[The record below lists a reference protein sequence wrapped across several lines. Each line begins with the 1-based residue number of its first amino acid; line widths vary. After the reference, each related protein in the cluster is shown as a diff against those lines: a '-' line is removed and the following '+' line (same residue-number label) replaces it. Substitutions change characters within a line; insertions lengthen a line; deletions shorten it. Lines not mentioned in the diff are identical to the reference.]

1 MELQDSIDF
10 RKVCVWLSM
19 IKVICASLIKA
30 LLSQMKTHL
39 GDLTITTS
47 NFNKHITWSPRSL
60 SSTYDENREKLE
72 ANFQWR
78 PHKNQHLNEALRNN
92 LVFYLVSILC
102 TPCSDANPC
111 VTWASSLR
119 STHISK
125 PGWTP
130 THITDQGKT
139 TSETE
144 SYSACVADAK
154 PSEDVLVISSKPIR
168 FILDGD

>member
-1 MELQDSIDF
+1 MICT
-10 RKVCVWLSM
+10 CV
-19 IKVICASLIKA
+19 IKTLF
-30 LLSQMKTHL
+30 SQMKTHL

-47 NFNKHITWSPRSL
+47 NFNKHTSWSRRSL

-78 PHKNQHLNEALRNN
+78 PHKNQHLKEAIRNN

-102 TPCSDANPC
+102 TPCCDANPR
-111 VTWASSLR
+111 VTWASSLS

>member
-1 MELQDSIDF
+1 MKKAI
-10 RKVCVWLSM
+10 KMICTCV
-19 IKVICASLIKA
+19 IKTLF
-30 LLSQMKTHL
+30 SQMKTHL

-102 TPCSDANPC
+102 TPCCDANPC

-139 TSETE
+139 TSVTE
-144 SYSACVADAK
+144 SYSACVDVK
-154 PSEDVLVISSKPIR
+154 PSEDVLVISSKPIC

>member
-1 MELQDSIDF
+1 MICT
-10 RKVCVWLSM
+10 CV
-19 IKVICASLIKA
+19 IKTLF
-30 LLSQMKTHL
+30 SQMKTHL

-102 TPCSDANPC
+102 TPCCDANPC

-139 TSETE
+139 TSVTE
-144 SYSACVADAK
+144 SYSACVDVK
-154 PSEDVLVISSKPIR
+154 PSEDVLVISSKPIC

>member
-1 MELQDSIDF
+1 MKKAI
-10 RKVCVWLSM
+10 KMICTCV
-19 IKVICASLIKA
+19 IKTLF
-30 LLSQMKTHL
+30 SQMKTHL

-47 NFNKHITWSPRSL
+47 NFNKHTSWSPRSL

-102 TPCSDANPC
+102 TPCCDANPC

-139 TSETE
+139 TSVTE

>member
-1 MELQDSIDF
+1 MKKAI
-10 RKVCVWLSM
+10 KMICTCV
-19 IKVICASLIKA
+19 IKTLF
-30 LLSQMKTHL
+30 SQMKTHL

-47 NFNKHITWSPRSL
+47 NFNKHTSWSPRSL

-72 ANFQWR
+72 ANFQWK

-102 TPCSDANPC
+102 TPCCDANPC

-139 TSETE
+139 TSVTE
-144 SYSACVADAK
+144 SYSACVDVK
-154 PSEDVLVISSKPIR
+154 PSEDVLVISSKPIC

>member
-1 MELQDSIDF
+1 MKKAI
-10 RKVCVWLSM
+10 KMICTCV
-19 IKVICASLIKA
+19 IKTLF
-30 LLSQMKTHL
+30 SQVKTHL

-47 NFNKHITWSPRSL
+47 NFNKHTSWSPGSL

-125 PGWTP
+125 PVWTP

-154 PSEDVLVISSKPIR
+154 PSEDVLVISSKPIC

>member
-1 MELQDSIDF
+1 MKKTI
-10 RKVCVWLSM
+10 KMICTCV
-19 IKVICASLIKA
+19 IKTLF
-30 LLSQMKTHL
+30 SQMKTHL

-47 NFNKHITWSPRSL
+47 NFNKHTSWSPGSL

-102 TPCSDANPC
+102 TPCCDANPC

-144 SYSACVADAK
+144 SYSAWVADAK
-154 PSEDVLVISSKPIR
+154 PSEDVLVISSKPIC

>member
-1 MELQDSIDF
+1 
-10 RKVCVWLSM
+10 M

-47 NFNKHITWSPRSL
+47 NFNKHTSWSPGSL

-102 TPCSDANPC
+102 TPCCDANPC

-144 SYSACVADAK
+144 SYSACVDVK
-154 PSEDVLVISSKPIR
+154 PSEDVLVISSKPIC

>member
-1 MELQDSIDF
+1 MKKAI
-10 RKVCVWLSM
+10 KMICTCV
-19 IKVICASLIKA
+19 IKTLF
-30 LLSQMKTHL
+30 SQMKTHL

-47 NFNKHITWSPRSL
+47 NFNKHTSWSPRSL

-102 TPCSDANPC
+102 TPCCDANPR
-111 VTWASSLR
+111 VTWASSLS

>member
-1 MELQDSIDF
+1 MICT
-10 RKVCVWLSM
+10 CV
-19 IKVICASLIKA
+19 IKTLF
-30 LLSQMKTHL
+30 SQMKTHL

-47 NFNKHITWSPRSL
+47 NFNKHTSWSRRSL

-72 ANFQWR
+72 AIFQWR

-102 TPCSDANPC
+102 TPCCDANPR
-111 VTWASSLR
+111 VTWASSLS

>member
-1 MELQDSIDF
+1 MICT
-10 RKVCVWLSM
+10 CV
-19 IKVICASLIKA
+19 IKTLF
-30 LLSQMKTHL
+30 SQMKTHL

-47 NFNKHITWSPRSL
+47 NFNKHTSWSRRSL

-102 TPCSDANPC
+102 TPCCDANPR
-111 VTWASSLR
+111 VTWASSLS

>member
-1 MELQDSIDF
+1 MICT
-10 RKVCVWLSM
+10 CV
-19 IKVICASLIKA
+19 IKTLF
-30 LLSQMKTHL
+30 SQMKTHL

-47 NFNKHITWSPRSL
+47 NFNKHTSWSRRSL

-78 PHKNQHLNEALRNN
+78 PHKNQHLNEAIRNN

-102 TPCSDANPC
+102 TPCCDANPR
-111 VTWASSLR
+111 VTWASSLS

>member
-1 MELQDSIDF
+1 MKKAI
-10 RKVCVWLSM
+10 KMICTCV
-19 IKVICASLIKA
+19 IKTLF
-30 LLSQMKTHL
+30 SQMKTHL

-47 NFNKHITWSPRSL
+47 NFNKHTSWSRRSL

-102 TPCSDANPC
+102 TPCCDANPR
-111 VTWASSLR
+111 VTWASSLS

>member
-1 MELQDSIDF
+1 MKKAI
-10 RKVCVWLSM
+10 KMICTCV
-19 IKVICASLIKA
+19 IKTLF
-30 LLSQMKTHL
+30 SQMKTHL

-47 NFNKHITWSPRSL
+47 NFNKHTSWSRRSL

-78 PHKNQHLNEALRNN
+78 PHKNQHLNEAIRNN

-102 TPCSDANPC
+102 TPCCDANPR
-111 VTWASSLR
+111 VTWASSLS

>member
-1 MELQDSIDF
+1 MLF
-10 RKVCVWLSM
+10 V
-19 IKVICASLIKA
+19 LIKA

-47 NFNKHITWSPRSL
+47 NFNKHTSWSPRSL

-102 TPCSDANPC
+102 TPCCDANPR
-111 VTWASSLR
+111 VTWASSLS

-144 SYSACVADAK
+144 SYSACVDVK
-154 PSEDVLVISSKPIR
+154 PSEDVLVISSKPIC

>member
-1 MELQDSIDF
+1 MKKAI
-10 RKVCVWLSM
+10 KMICTCV
-19 IKVICASLIKA
+19 IKTLF
-30 LLSQMKTHL
+30 SQMKTHL

-47 NFNKHITWSPRSL
+47 NFNKHTSWSPRSL

-102 TPCSDANPC
+102 TPCCDANPR
-111 VTWASSLR
+111 VTWASSLS

-139 TSETE
+139 TSVTE

>member
-102 TPCSDANPC
+102 TPCCDANPC
-111 VTWASSLR
+111 VTWASSLS

-125 PGWTP
+125 PGWTL

-144 SYSACVADAK
+144 SYSAWVDFK
-154 PSEDVLVISSKPIR
+154 PSQDVFVISSVPIC
-168 FILDGD
+168 FILDSN

>member
-1 MELQDSIDF
+1 MKKAI
-10 RKVCVWLSM
+10 KMICTCV
-19 IKVICASLIKA
+19 IKTLF
-30 LLSQMKTHL
+30 SQMKTHL

-47 NFNKHITWSPRSL
+47 NFNKHTSWSRRSL

-78 PHKNQHLNEALRNN
+78 PHKNQHLNEAIRNN

-102 TPCSDANPC
+102 TPCSDANPR
-111 VTWASSLR
+111 VTWASSLS